1 MRLEETSGMI
11 FQTLV
16 AILSLGLAV
25 MSMVLMGRWI

>member
-1 MRLEETSGMI
+1 MRPEEISEMI

-25 MSMVLMGRWI
+25 MGLVLMGRWI